1 MPMSN
6 EEKART
12 LGLAQV
18 ERLQSEGMT
27 AIEQG
32 GDANAVADQLLAL
45 SQQTADAMVSEVAM
59 RGARWNRQRTAG
71 GGRRGLSVGQ

>member
-59 RGARWNRQRTAG
+59 RGRTLESPADSWRRPAR
-71 GGRRGLSVGQ
+71 S

>member
-27 AIEQG
+27 AIKQG
-32 GDANAVADQLLAL
+32 GDANAVADQLLAIDH
-45 SQQTADAMVSEVAM
+45 SAT
-59 RGARWNRQRTAG
+59 GARPPLG
-71 GGRRGLSVGQ
+71 